1 MSETEVTERA
11 VKEAGEN
18 ARRRRVRNLID
29 TLKSPHLDDRWKAA
43 GQLGE
48 IGDGSAVPALI
59 EALSDPFVDVS
70 WIAAKS
76 LGEIGDDRRSS
87 PSSWHSGPRRNG
99 SASALRPGWAGWGT
113 GGQSRP

>member
-11 VKEAGEN
+11 KREAEEN
-18 ARRRRVRNLID
+18 ARRKSVRNLIGI
-29 TLKSPHLDDRWKAA
+29 LKSPHLDDRWKAA
-43 GQLGE
+43 DQLGE

-76 LGEIGDDRRSS
+76 LGKIGDDRAFE
-87 PSSWHSGPRRNG
+87 PSSRH
-99 SASALRPGWAGWGT
+99 
-113 GGQSRP
+113 